1 MISFYQSVFVE
12 NIWSL
17 LVFFFVP
24 HSCVGQKVYLHI
36 QMYSVASSFKNHI
49 TFSCRLP
56 LKALKK
62 TTNCFW
68 KLFSVRLNSLESFSL
83 RNKTE
88 QTYAQLSIIEV
99 KLTAFSYVWLRSK
112 VNDQWIAQSQGWMIS
127 FYQSVFVENIWSLL
141 VFFFVP
147 HSCVGQKV
155 YLHIQMY
162 SVASSFK
169 NHITFS
175 CRLPLKALKKTTNC
189 FWKLFSVRLNS
200 LESFSLRNKT
210 FMIFDIIRRMV
221 TTSGRTESWLVYRG
235 KVLFVALVV
244 FLLWCCFVNSV
255 LEYQAIC
262 ITLFLFEF

>member
-1 MISFYQSVFVE
+1 M
-12 NIWSL
+12 
-17 LVFFFVP
+17 
-24 HSCVGQKVYLHI
+24 
-36 QMYSVASSFKNHI
+36 
-49 TFSCRLP
+49 
-56 LKALKK
+56 
-62 TTNCFW
+62 
-68 KLFSVRLNSLESFSL
+68 
-83 RNKTE
+83 
-88 QTYAQLSIIEV
+88 

-127 FYQSVFVENIWSLL
+127 FYQSIFVENIWSLL

-147 HSCVGQKV
+147 HSCVGEKV

-175 CRLPLKALKKTTNC
+175 SRLPNNAVKLCKLPLKALKKTTNC

-221 TTSGRTESWLVYRG
+221 TTGGRTESLLVYRG
-235 KVLFVALVV
+235 KIVICCT
-244 FLLWCCFVNSV
+244 CCFS
-255 LEYQAIC
+255 LMM
-262 ITLFLFEF
+262 LFC